1 MIKENLIGKKFGKLL
16 VISSAPNKG
25 CRTYWECLC
34 DCGNHTTVTS
44 THLKTGH
51 TLSCGCYHKQAMK
64 EKLCKQNKI
73 EKLKDITYLYDDK
86 GNKAIIDTKFC
97 DEITKYYWSKHTSGY
112 WVLSKKAAK
121 QAGVILLHQYVIQ
134 LNKLKYSKGYHI
146 DHIDRNKSNNTYVN
160 LRIVT
165 PSKNALNRDIDK
177 RNTTGFLGVTKLN
190 KKYRAAIMIDG
201 INYRKS
207 GFNTPEEAYKWR
219 LQKEKEMM
227 TYQ

>member
-1 MIKENLIGKKFGKLL
+1 MIKEDLIGKKFGKLL

-25 CRTYWECLC
+25 CRTCWECLC

-51 TLSCGCYHKQAMK
+51 TL
-64 EKLCKQNKI
+64 
-73 EKLKDITYLYDDK
+73 
-86 GNKAIIDTKFC
+86 
-97 DEITKYYWSKHTSGY
+97 
-112 WVLSKKAAK
+112 
-121 QAGVILLHQYVIQ
+121 
-134 LNKLKYSKGYHI
+134 
-146 DHIDRNKSNNTYVN
+146 
-160 LRIVT
+160 
-165 PSKNALNRDIDK
+165 NRDIDK

-190 KKYRAAIMIDG
+190 KTYRAAIMIDG